1 MILTD
6 NDLKRLPILDLEDLY
21 HNLCDKL
28 DSTVFKLWA
37 PGHNSSHSSRSIRN
51 TSRSNLL
58 SIQDE
63 YLQNILLGTT
73 VAHAE
78 EGVRNKID
86 FGKYLNAKLIGEVQ
100 TLLTYYKVI
109 MDKYKMELLTDA
121 EVKVTE
127 LSDEQDDK
135 DELNLARTLADER
148 YVAPLEIDDEKVLVT
163 LQSSLFADIV
173 KLNDKY
179 SIRIGDGKYFV
190 ASDEIK
196 VVLRDPSTRPSWA
209 IWFLSAVPLEKIPS
223 RASLLLMPEEERQKL
238 YPAEIPDQLI
248 VCHASLWKTRNKTG
262 VLLHTSWNHVA
273 ATYRWVIDKPIDVAS
288 VLFKAVSHP
297 GHLARNFGYTPNLA
311 IPGDEWFL

>member
-6 NDLKRLPILDLEDLY
+6 SDLKNLDLTRLEDLY
-21 HNLCDKL
+21 HDLCDKL
-28 DSTVFKLWA
+28 DATVFKLWT
-37 PGHNSSHSSRSIRN
+37 PGYNTYHSRNKIYGSRATKGN
-51 TSRSNLL
+51 PTVTRSATM
-58 SIQDE
+58 SQDE
-63 YLQNILLGTT
+63 YIQNILLGTT

-78 EGVRNKID
+78 DGTRPKID
-86 FGKYLNAKLIGEVQ
+86 LRKNLNAKLIGEIE
-100 TLLTYYKVI
+100 TLLSCYKVI

-127 LSDEQDDK
+127 LPEDLSEKQEEDS
-135 DELNLARTLADER
+135 R
-148 YVAPLEIDDEKVLVT
+148 YVSPPVIDEEKVLIT

-179 SIRIGDGKYFV
+179 AIRIGDGKYFV

-196 VVLRDPSTRPSWA
+196 VVLRDPSTRPSWS
-209 IWFLSAVPLEKIPS
+209 IWFLSAVPLEKVPS
-223 RASLLLMPEEERQKL
+223 RAALLMLPEEERQKL
-238 YPAEIPDQLI
+238 YPEQIPEQLI
-248 VCHASLWKTRNKTG
+248 VCHASLWKVKNKTG

-297 GHLARNFGYTPNLA
+297 AHLARNFGYTPNLA
-311 IPGDEWFL
+311 IPGDDWF